1 MHVPVNTFAP
11 WRCPNENG
19 DRHHVLLIDEVDNL
33 LIDDD
38 PNPFIAFR
46 QNMMWWQFAFANAMS
61 DEKIVQLV
69 RELDLSITA
78 VDGTGF
84 HFTPMTRQ
92 EKLSDEL
99 GFTAS
104 GVCGSK
110 MRPTMLAG
118 VKKHDT

>member
-1 MHVPVNTFAP
+1 MHVPVDTFAP

-46 QNMMWWQFAFANAMS
+46 QNMMWWQFATANAMS

-69 RELDLSITA
+69 RELDLAITA

-84 HFTPMTRQ
+84 HFTPVARQ
-92 EKLSDEL
+92 EKLSQEL
-99 GFTAS
+99 GYKAPPSVATVKTA
-104 GVCGSK
+104 
-110 MRPTMLAG
+110 
-118 VKKHDT
+118 